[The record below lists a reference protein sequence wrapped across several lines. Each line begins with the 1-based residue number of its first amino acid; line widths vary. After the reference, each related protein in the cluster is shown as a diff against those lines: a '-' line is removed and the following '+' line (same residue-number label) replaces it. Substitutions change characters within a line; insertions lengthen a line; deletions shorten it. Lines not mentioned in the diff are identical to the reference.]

1 MQLYIVRHG
10 IAIDREDP
18 KCPSDPERFLTP
30 EGLKKTREVAKGFA
44 TLGDAPNLFVSS
56 PYVRALQTAEIFADV
71 LEYAKAKIEKSEHLL
86 PGAEPAALFRE
97 LSRELSR
104 RKSVDSVICFG
115 HAPQLDELI
124 AFALGS
130 KRDLTALKKA
140 GAACVKLTR
149 VHPGAGTLVWL
160 MAPKAL
166 RKLSEEK

>member
-44 TLGDAPNLFVSS
+44 ELEISPSVYLSS

-71 LEYAKAKIEKSEHLL
+71 LKFAKAKIKQTELLL
-86 PGAEPAALFRE
+86 PGAEAGAFFRE
-97 LSRELSR
+97 LLRIARSE
-104 RKSVDSVICFG
+104 DSAICFG
-115 HAPQLDELI
+115 HAPYLDELI

-130 KRDLTALKKA
+130 KKDLTQIKKA
-140 GAACVKLTR
+140 GAACLELTR
-149 VHPGAGTLVWL
+149 ISPPSATLAWLGT
-160 MAPKAL
+160 PKIL
-166 RKLSEEK
+166 RKIGKED